1 MIGSATATV
10 QAGLFSKLTGDTTLM
25 GMLAAPGVIDM
36 ANVDDTQQFDYITL
50 GDVHE
55 QQADTFTSRIYNLA
69 YTLHIWTRSSKTQR
83 SFRPAQMILARL
95 IALLHRQPLAVQD
108 QRHIGTWY
116 IDTVEMLDPDGL
128 TQHLA
133 VQFRIEVEE
142 DF

>member
-1 MIGSATATV
+1 MIGSATATT
-10 QAGLFSKLTGDTTLM
+10 QAALYAKLTGDTTM
-25 GMLAAPGVIDM
+25 MNMLATPGVLDM
-36 ANVDDTQQFDYITL
+36 ANVAETQQFDYITL

-55 QQADTFTSRIYNLA
+55 QQSDSFTSRIYVLA
-69 YTLHIWTRSSKTQR
+69 YTLHIWTRSSNTQH

-95 IALLHRQPLAVQD
+95 ITLLHRKALTISD

-116 IDTVEMLDPDGL
+116 LDTVEMLDPDGL

-133 VQFRIEVEE
+133 AQFRIEVEE

>member
-1 MIGSATATV
+1 VIGSATATT
-10 QAGLFSKLTGDTTLM
+10 QAALYTKLTGDTTM
-25 GMLAAPGVIDM
+25 MNMLASPGVIDM
-36 ANVDDTQQFDYITL
+36 ANVANTQTFPYLTL

-55 QQADTFTSRIYNLA
+55 QQGDTFTSRIYELA
-69 YTLHIWTRSSKTQR
+69 YTIHIWTRSSNTQH
-83 SFRPAQMILARL
+83 SFRPAQGILARL
-95 IALLHRQPLAVQD
+95 ITLLHRQALAVQD

-116 IDTVEMLDPDGL
+116 LDTVELLDPDGL